1 MRLGRVV
8 ALIGFGLGFGALIL
22 QFSLTIPLRMSRG
35 HDLVDALVFFFTFF
49 TILTNVMLVLVYLS
63 ELAGWH
69 WLGWWRSAVTRAMM
83 AGAIAL
89 VMGFYHFVLARI
101 WSPEGSFLLAD
112 TLLHYVT
119 PTVYII
125 WWLVFQPKGS
135 LRFGHVGW
143 MLLPPGI
150 WLAWAMLRGAVIEE
164 YPYPIL
170 EAHVLGYPQVALNIA
185 FMLVLLTVIFVVVV
199 ALDQALGRAGRNPP
213 VL

>member
-1 MRLGRVV
+1 MPLGRVV
-8 ALIGFGLGFGALIL
+8 ALIGFVLGLGALIL

-49 TILTNVMLVLVYLS
+49 TILTNIMLVLVYLS
-63 ELAGWH
+63 EVAGWR

-89 VMGFYHFVLARI
+89 VMGFYHLVLAGI
-101 WSPEGSFLLAD
+101 WSPEGLFLLAD

-119 PTVYII
+119 PTLYIV
-125 WWLVFQPKGS
+125 WWLVFQPKGN

-150 WLAWAMLRGAVIEE
+150 WLAWAMLRGALIEE

-185 FMLVLLTVIFVVVV
+185 FMLALLTVIFVVVV
-199 ALDQALGRAGRNPP
+199 ALDQALGRVGRNPP

>member
-1 MRLGRVV
+1 MPLDRVV
-8 ALIGFGLGFGALIL
+8 ALIGFGLGLGALIL

-49 TILTNVMLVLVYLS
+49 TILTNIMLVLVYLS
-63 ELAGWH
+63 EVAGWR

-89 VMGFYHFVLARI
+89 VMGFYHLVLAGI
-101 WSPEGSFLLAD
+101 WSPEGLFLLAD

-119 PTVYII
+119 PTLYIV
-125 WWLVFQPKGS
+125 WWLVFQPKGN

-150 WLAWAMLRGAVIEE
+150 WLAWAMLRGALIEE

-185 FMLVLLTVIFVVVV
+185 FMLALLTVIFVVVV
-199 ALDQALGRAGRNPP
+199 ALDQALGRVGRNPP

>member
-1 MRLGRVV
+1 MPLGRVV
-8 ALIGFGLGFGALIL
+8 ALIGFVLGLGALIL

-49 TILTNVMLVLVYLS
+49 TILTNIMLVLVYLS
-63 ELAGWH
+63 EVAGWR

-83 AGAIAL
+83 TGAIAL
-89 VMGFYHFVLARI
+89 VMGFYHFVLAGI
-101 WSPEGSFLLAD
+101 WSPEGLFLLAD

-119 PTVYII
+119 PTLYIV
-125 WWLVFQPKGS
+125 WWLVLQPKGN

-150 WLAWAMLRGAVIEE
+150 WLAWAMLRGALIEE

-185 FMLVLLTVIFVVVV
+185 FMLALLTVIFVVVV
-199 ALDQALGRAGRNPP
+199 ALDQALGRVGRNPP

>member
-1 MRLGRVV
+1 MPLGRVV
-8 ALIGFGLGFGALIL
+8 ARIGFVLGLGALIL

-49 TILTNVMLVLVYLS
+49 TILTNIMLVLVYLS
-63 ELAGWH
+63 EVAGWR

-89 VMGFYHFVLARI
+89 VMGFYHLVLAGI
-101 WSPEGSFLLAD
+101 WSPEGLFLLAD

-119 PTVYII
+119 PTLYIV
-125 WWLVFQPKGS
+125 WWLVFQPKGN

-150 WLAWAMLRGAVIEE
+150 WLAWAMLRGALIEE

-185 FMLVLLTVIFVVVV
+185 FMLALLTVIFVVVV
-199 ALDQALGRAGRNPP
+199 ALDQALGRVGRNPP

>member
-1 MRLGRVV
+1 MPLGRVV
-8 ALIGFGLGFGALIL
+8 SLIGFGLGLGALIL
-22 QFSLTIPLRMSRG
+22 QSALTIPLRMSRG

-49 TILTNVMLVLVYLS
+49 TILTNVMLVLAYLS
-63 ELAGWH
+63 EFARWR
-69 WLGWWRSAVTRAMM
+69 WLGWWRSPVTRAMM

-89 VMGFYHFVLARI
+89 VMGFYHLVLAGI
-101 WSPEGSFLLAD
+101 WSPEGLFLLAD
-112 TLLHYVT
+112 VLLHYVT
-119 PTVYII
+119 ATLYIV

-135 LRFGHVGW
+135 LRFGQVGW
-143 MLLPPGI
+143 MLLPPAI
-150 WLAWAMLRGAVIEE
+150 WLAWAMLRGALVEE

-170 EAHVLGYPQVALNIA
+170 EAHVLGYTQVTLNIA